1 MYILFDIGG
10 TKTRIAFSADLHTF
24 EPAIKF
30 DTPHLYFD
38 GLKAI
43 IDGIHA
49 VSKGRKIQAIAGGI
63 RGPLNHEKTGI
74 VSETVLRDWVG
85 RSITGDITKEFA
97 VPTYL
102 ENDTAIVGLGEVIF
116 GAGKGYDIVAYH
128 TVSTGVGGA
137 RFVHGRLD
145 VVSVGF
151 EPGHQTLDI
160 DRTILGHH
168 IVPTLENL
176 VSGTALEKRRGVKP
190 YEISQGDAVWDELA
204 SYLAH
209 GLKNTIVYW
218 SPHIIVL
225 GGSMIVG
232 NPRITL
238 ESIIRHTE
246 LALEGLLPCPVIV
259 DAMLRDEGGLYGAM
273 ALIAQKESKIV

>member
-10 TKTRIAFSADLHTF
+10 TKTRIAFSADLQSF
-24 EPAIKF
+24 EPAVKF
-30 DTPHLYFD
+30 DTPPQYYE
-38 GLKAI
+38 GLKAVTE
-43 IDGIHA
+43 GIEK
-49 VSKGRKIQAIAGGI
+49 VRQGRKIKVIAGGI

-85 RSITGDITKEFA
+85 RSIVGDLKTEFG
-97 VPTYL
+97 VPVYL
-102 ENDTAIVGLGEVIF
+102 ENDTALVGLGEVAF

-137 RFVHGRLD
+137 RFVHGKLD

-168 IVPTLENL
+168 TLPTLENL
-176 VSGTALEKRRGVKP
+176 ISGTALEKRRGVKP
-190 YEISQGDAVWDELA
+190 YEISQDDAVWDQLA
-204 SYLAH
+204 SYFAH

-218 SPHIIVL
+218 SPHAIVL
-225 GGSMIVG
+225 GGSMIIG
-232 NPRITL
+232 DPRITL
-238 ESIIRHTE
+238 ESIIRHTNDV
-246 LALEGLLPCPVIV
+246 LGGLLPCPVIV
-259 DAMLRDEGGLYGAM
+259 DAVLKDEGGLYGAM
-273 ALIAQKESKIV
+273 ALISQKL